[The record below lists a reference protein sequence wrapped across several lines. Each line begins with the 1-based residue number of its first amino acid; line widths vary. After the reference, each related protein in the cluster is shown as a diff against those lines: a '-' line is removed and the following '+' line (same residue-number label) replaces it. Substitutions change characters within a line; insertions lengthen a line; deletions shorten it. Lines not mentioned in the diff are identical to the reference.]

1 MRKALLCWMTIMVGK
16 KTLFVITPKFVLV
29 SQLAGEDERDYLL
42 REWNDSV
49 VMLALVMTL
58 FLSVGYQRLE
68 RC

>member
-1 MRKALLCWMTIMVGK
+1 MVGK